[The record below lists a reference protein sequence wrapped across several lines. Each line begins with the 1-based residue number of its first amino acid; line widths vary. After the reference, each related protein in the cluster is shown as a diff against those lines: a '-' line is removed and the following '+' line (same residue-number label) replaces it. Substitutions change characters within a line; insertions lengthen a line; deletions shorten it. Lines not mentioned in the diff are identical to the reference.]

1 MKKFSN
7 VSGFKVSEKP
17 IEKEVVAN
25 EATMFKV
32 RLMSLMTSYLT
43 IESYGPIDR
52 YMREGSIKIVG
63 QEMFAEAVLNLFD
76 EKSIKEQSK
85 LLESL
90 KSTIRDW
97 ETIDEKIESL
107 DKTTDFKVKLKVES
121 LIKRYNDSDMLVGIV
136 ENKIKYKR
144 DISLL
149 ESYNIEFNKSKLSKE
164 VKDKINTIYQSKID
178 NLKNPQ

>member
-25 EATMFKV
+25 EATIFKV
-32 RLMSLMTSYLT
+32 RLMSLMSSYLT
-43 IESYGPIDR
+43 IESYGPVDR

-63 QEMFAEAVLNLFD
+63 QEMFAEAVLSLFD

-85 LLESL
+85 ILESL
-90 KSTIRDW
+90 KSKIRDW

-107 DKTTDFKVKLKVES
+107 NKKKDFKVSLKVNS
-121 LIKRYNDSDMLVGIV
+121 LIERYESDILIGIV
-136 ENKIKYKR
+136 ENKIKHNN
-144 DISLL
+144 DILLL
-149 ESYNIEFNKSKLSKE
+149 ESYKNEFNNSKLNITTK
-164 VKDKINTIYQSKID
+164 KKINNIYENKIEKI
-178 NLKNPQ
+178 KNPQ